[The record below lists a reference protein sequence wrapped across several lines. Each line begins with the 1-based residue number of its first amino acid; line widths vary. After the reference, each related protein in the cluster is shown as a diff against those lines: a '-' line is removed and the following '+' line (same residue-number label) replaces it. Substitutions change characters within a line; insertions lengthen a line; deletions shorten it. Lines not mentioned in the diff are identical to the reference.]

1 MTQRLK
7 NLNRSMKLGA
17 GSSKGNKNW
26 FSQILQGKKREK
38 TKINKIRNENGEV
51 TTDITEIQRIIKDYS
66 QLYTNKVNS

>member
-26 FSQILQGKKREK
+26 FSQILQGKKERKLKSIKSEMKMEK
-38 TKINKIRNENGEV
+38 
-51 TTDITEIQRIIKDYS
+51 S
-66 QLYTNKVNS
+66 QLTSQKYKGS